1 MSADM
6 LDLIHDRLDRIE
18 EIVRNWAQ
26 SETDRIDDLDALVQI
41 ADILDIEVLAGEE
54 IK

>member
-1 MSADM
+1 MSDKLAE
-6 LDLIHDRLDRIE
+6 IE
-18 EIVRNWAQ
+18 EIVRNWAE

-41 ADILDIEVLAGEE
+41 ADILDIEVLAGDE